1 MRASPYSDASISLS
15 IDSSCSRAI
24 SMALVSDMGGS
35 GSRVATGLFSVL
47 SLLHDVVIMAT
58 MSRDTVRNMAS
69 FVECACIYMG
79 RLCEV

>member
-24 SMALVSDMGGS
+24 SMALDSDMGGS

-47 SLLHDVVIMAT
+47 PLLHDVVIMVAT
-58 MSRDTVRNMAS
+58 SRDTVRNMAS
-69 FVECACIYMG
+69 FVECAWIYMG